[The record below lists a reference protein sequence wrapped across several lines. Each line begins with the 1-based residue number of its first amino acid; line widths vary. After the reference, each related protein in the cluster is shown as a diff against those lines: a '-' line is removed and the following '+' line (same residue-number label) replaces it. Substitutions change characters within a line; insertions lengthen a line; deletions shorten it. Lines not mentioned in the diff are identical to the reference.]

1 MKIRVRRMTLKDVEA
16 VNALER
22 MCFDDPWQEDA
33 FTQELTVNRNIT
45 RYIVL
50 TAGNQVIAYAGTW
63 LVIDEGQITTVAVH
77 PDYRGR
83 GYGERITRALMQEAA
98 SQGITW
104 MSLEV
109 RRSNLAA
116 QSMYRKLGFD
126 DVGYRK
132 RYYEN
137 NREDALLMACEDLT
151 KT

>member
-116 QSMYRKLGFD
+116 QSMYRKLGFE